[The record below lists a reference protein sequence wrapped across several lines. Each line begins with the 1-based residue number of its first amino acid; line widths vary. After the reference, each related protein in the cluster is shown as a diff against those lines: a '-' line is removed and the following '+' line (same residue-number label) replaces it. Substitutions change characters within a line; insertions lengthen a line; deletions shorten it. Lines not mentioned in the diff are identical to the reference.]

1 MSDVRGGDGA
11 SSEDELRRQVAWMLD
26 RLCEPEVLERL
37 TTDELAALV
46 EVFRG
51 PYERKRRGE

>member
-26 RLCEPEVLERL
+26 RLCEPEVLAQL
-37 TTDELAALV
+37 TADELAALV
-46 EVFRG
+46 EALRG
-51 PYERKRRGE
+51 PYERKRAW